1 MLATSPV
8 LPRDRTQVDE
18 NESLTFLEM
27 KSLAYVGR
35 DLTVNSNP
43 LLTTVETESLTTVYG
58 DLIVDYNPELGYLEL
73 DSLDSVGKNFVVS
86 CPRPAADIA
95 CHLHC
100 VRETKEDK
108 LIRSCSSSRTRCIIT
123 TRTHSDAPSASS
135 HTTAMRGASATQS
148 RRGPTHFDGSG
159 CTLSC

>member
-27 KSLAYVGR
+27 KSLTYVGR
-35 DLTVNSNP
+35 NLTVNSNP
-43 LLTTVETESLTTVYG
+43 LLTSVETESLTTVYG

-86 CPRPAADIA
+86 PH
-95 CHLHC
+95 HLRC
-100 VRETKEDK
+100 VRETTEDK
-108 LIRSCSSSRTRCIIT
+108 WIRSCSSSRTRCIII
-123 TRTHSDAPSASS
+123 TRTRSDAPSASS

-159 CTLSC
+159 CTLSY